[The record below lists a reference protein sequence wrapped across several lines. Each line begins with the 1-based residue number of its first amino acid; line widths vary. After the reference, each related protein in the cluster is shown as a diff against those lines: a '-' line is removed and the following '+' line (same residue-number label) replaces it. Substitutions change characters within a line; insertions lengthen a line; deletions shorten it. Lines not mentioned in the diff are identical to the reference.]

1 MKTHPQPAPLRA
13 GAAQVEI
20 TPPMGTQISG
30 DIGRRRPA
38 ELLVDPLYAKA
49 VVLEAGSKRV
59 CLLSLDLAGVTMSMA
74 QAIRRAIAEMTGLD
88 PRAVMVHSTQTHAAP
103 SLGHFMITHDTPLIP
118 PELSWLRGSDD
129 RYIGLAVDPII
140 EAAVRANAAL
150 EPACIGAAS
159 GLEGRVAF
167 NRRFV
172 MRDGSVRTHPRTGD
186 PHIRYTEGP
195 IDPELG
201 VVAINTASLRMAAL
215 LLHHTCHPVHGYPER
230 WISAGWPGAWANG
243 MRELCGQSCV
253 PLVLNG
259 CCGNIHHANHLDPSY
274 VDDFRRMGRL
284 LTETSQPI
292 LRSIRYSQE
301 VVLDWRSEH
310 LRIPLREPDPVEVDA
325 ARALLAKHPEPM
337 WLDEEHTAVDWSW
350 VYAVSFLDLY
360 ERRQRD
366 PEYDCEIQVFRLGDI
381 ALVGLPGEP
390 FVEGQLRIKLES
402 PAYPTYVAHNC
413 NDLLG
418 YVPTPRAFQGGGYET
433 RTANWSCLAPEALD
447 LMTDRALAILQDIF

>member
-1 MKTHPQPAPLRA
+1 MTTHPQPAPLRA

-20 TPPMGTQISG
+20 TPPMSTQIAG

-49 VVLEAGSKRV
+49 LVLEAGERKV
-59 CLLSLDLAGVTMSMA
+59 CILSLDLAGMA
-74 QAIRRAIAEMTGLD
+74 GGYAQQVREGIGGSCGID
-88 PRAVMVHSTQTHAAP
+88 PRAVMVHSTQSHAAP
-103 SLGHFMITHDTPLIP
+103 ALGHSAVTAATPHIP

-129 RYIGLAVDPII
+129 RYMALALEPIV
-140 EAAVRANAAL
+140 EAARRADAAL
-150 EPACIGAAS
+150 EPACVGAAS

-172 MRDGSVRTHPRTGD
+172 MRDGTVRTHPRTGD
-186 PHIRYTEGP
+186 PNIRYAEGP

-201 VVAINTASLRMAAL
+201 MVAINTASLRMLAL
-215 LLHHTCHPVHGYPER
+215 LLHYTCHPVHGYPER

-243 MRELCGQSCV
+243 MKELCGPSCV
-253 PLVLNG
+253 RLVFNG

-292 LRSIRYSQE
+292 LKSLRYSQDI
-301 VVLDWRSEH
+301 VLDWRSEH
-310 LRIPLREPDPVEVDA
+310 IHIPLREFSAKDVDA
-325 ARALLAKHPEPM
+325 ARDLLAKNPEPM
-337 WLDEEHTAVDWSW
+337 WLDEAHTAVDWSW

-360 ERRQRD
+360 ERRQRE

-402 PAYPTYVAHNC
+402 PAYPTYVAHHC
-413 NDLLG
+413 NDALG
-418 YVPTPRAFQGGGYET
+418 YVPTPRAFVGGGYET
-433 RTANWSCLAPEALD
+433 RTSNWSCLAPEALD
-447 LMTDRALAILQDIF
+447 LMADRAITMLKDLF

>member
-1 MKTHPQPAPLRA
+1 MALALEPIAE
-13 GAAQVEI
+13 AAQ
-20 TPPMGTQISG
+20 
-30 DIGRRRPA
+30 
-38 ELLVDPLYAKA
+38 
-49 VVLEAGSKRV
+49 
-59 CLLSLDLAGVTMSMA
+59 
-74 QAIRRAIAEMTGLD
+74 QAD
-88 PRAVMVHSTQTHAAP
+88 
-103 SLGHFMITHDTPLIP
+103 
-118 PELSWLRGSDD
+118 
-129 RYIGLAVDPII
+129 
-140 EAAVRANAAL
+140 AAL

-159 GLEGRVAF
+159 GMEGRAAF

-186 PHIRYTEGP
+186 PHIRYAEGP

-201 VVAINTASLRMAAL
+201 LVAINTASLRMLAL

-243 MRELCGQSCV
+243 MKELCGPSCV

-292 LRSIRYSQE
+292 LKSIHYSQDI
-301 VVLDWRSEH
+301 VLDWRTEH
-310 LRIPLREPDPVEVDA
+310 LRIPLRELDAREIDA
-325 ARALLAKHPEPM
+325 ARDLLARHPEPM
-337 WLDEEHTAVDWSW
+337 WLDEAHTAVDWSW

-366 PEYDCEIQVFRLGDI
+366 PQYDCEIQAFRLGDV

-390 FVEGQLRIKLES
+390 FVEGQLRIKLEVAGLSHLRGPQLQRLARLCPHAPRFPRRRVRDAHIELVLPGPRS
-402 PAYPTYVAHNC
+402 PGPDGRPCHNHASRSLLANKEGFPTDEH
-413 NDLLG
+413 
-418 YVPTPRAFQGGGYET
+418 R
-433 RTANWSCLAPEALD
+433 
-447 LMTDRALAILQDIF
+447 